1 MIIIKGNSKWAK
13 VFEPDTRFVPEGE
26 YSIQVV
32 MPEAESVAVCE
43 QLETLVDQ
51 EYDKSVKEKPALK
64 ANLSKRAVFE
74 KEVDQNG
81 NETGN
86 VVFKTKLKA
95 AIKSKDGRVYHQKVS
110 VVDTKKQ
117 PLDPAT
123 AVGNGS
129 LVKVAVEPFP
139 YMMQS
144 TKQVGVS
151 LRLKAVQVIDLVE
164 YGNVA
169 DAFDEEDGYVAN
181 AKAKDDSNDVFN
193 DETTDDTDDAEGDF

>member
-26 YSIQVV
+26 DSIQVV

-51 EYDKSVKEKPALK
+51 EYDKSVKDKPALK

-110 VVDTKKQ
+110 VVDAKKQ